1 MVGKPLLGILWIGMS
16 GYQPGL
22 PTAKAKVAT
31 AQAVLE
37 NKELD
42 LGVEIIR
49 RGVTNGTAPADWA
62 HQIKNHR

>member
-1 MVGKPLLGILWIGMS
+1 MVGRLLLGILWIGMS
-16 GYQPGL
+16 GYQPDL

-42 LGVEIIR
+42 LVEIIR